1 LRSGRLVG
9 KFSVLSWY
17 DPRTRLPLLTP
28 SVQHFF
34 AFDVLGEI
42 AFSRKFGFLESGTDL
57 EGAIKTI
64 DEVQRYDGII
74 GQIPEWD
81 FALRR
86 NPLAKFLP
94 GMDPSKSLI
103 TRMALEELGKRKK
116 YGEKVI
122 DRKDLLSHLMAANEK
137 APDVFKEG
145 DVFAIAHGA
154 MSAFPNRSILF

>member
-1 LRSGRLVG
+1 MGILV
-9 KFSVLSWY
+9 
-17 DPRTRLPLLTP
+17 LTQNL
-28 SVQHFF
+28 QHFF

-42 AFSRKFGFLESGTDL
+42 AFSRKFGFLESGSDR

-64 DEVQRYDGII
+64 DDVQWYDGII

-86 NPLAKFLP
+86 NPLTKYLP

-103 TRMALEELGKRKK
+103 TRMALEELAKRKK

-122 DRKDLLSHLMAANEK
+122 DRKDLLSQLMAANEK
-137 APDVFKEG
+137 APDVFKGG

-154 MSAFPNRSILF
+154 MSAFPFRSNLLRC